1 MEELIKITEYNGKKA
16 VSARELH
23 QFLEISTRFDM
34 WAKRMREYGFN
45 EGTDFCTILSEST
58 GGRPSLDYALTL
70 DTAKHWAMMQRN
82 ERGMQARQY
91 FIVLYHMLNCFC
103 NNVRCWSNRKS
114 VCHR

>member
-45 EGTDFCTILSEST
+45 EGTDFCTILRKYR
-58 GGRPSLDYALTL
+58 RPSFLRL
-70 DTAKHWAMMQRN
+70 
-82 ERGMQARQY
+82 
-91 FIVLYHMLNCFC
+91 CF
-103 NNVRCWSNRKS
+103 NS
-114 VCHR
+114 